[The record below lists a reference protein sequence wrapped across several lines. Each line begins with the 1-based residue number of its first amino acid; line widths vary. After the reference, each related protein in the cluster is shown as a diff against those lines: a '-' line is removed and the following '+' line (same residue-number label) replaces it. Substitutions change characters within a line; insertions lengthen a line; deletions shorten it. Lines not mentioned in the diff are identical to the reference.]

1 MSRLF
6 GGVETGGTWCVCAVG
21 RGPGEIEADTRFRTA
36 SPPETLER
44 IVAFFAGQPRCE
56 RIGIGSFGPVDVRP
70 GSPTWGHV
78 TTTPKPGWQHTAVAP
93 VIAEQLGVP
102 VSFDTDVNAAAVGE
116 HRWGAGRGT
125 ASLCYLTVGT
135 GIGGGLLL
143 DGRPVHGLVHPEVGH
158 LRIPHDR
165 ERDPF
170 PGVCPTHGDC
180 WEGLAA
186 GPAIGQRWDADPRE
200 LPDEHPAWALQADYT
215 ALGILA
221 VVMVASPE
229 RVIVG
234 GGVMDHP
241 GLLPAVRARLVALD
255 AGYLPTP
262 LLGDRVD
269 EYLVAPELG
278 DDAGMLGAIALA
290 QLATDGS
297 TA

>member
-1 MSRLF
+1 MTRIF

-21 RGPGEIEADTRFRTA
+21 NGPGEIVADTRFRTT
-36 SPPETLER
+36 SPVETLER
-44 IVAFFAGQPRCE
+44 IVEFFAGQPRCE

-70 GSPTWGHV
+70 DSPTWGHV
-78 TTTPKPGWQHTAVAP
+78 TTTPKPGWEHTAVGP
-93 VIAEQLGVP
+93 VIAQRLGVP
-102 VSFDTDVNAAAVGE
+102 VSFDTDVNAAAIGE
-116 HRWGAGRGT
+116 HIWGAGRGT
-125 ASLCYLTVGT
+125 SSLCYLTVGT
-135 GIGGGLLL
+135 GIGAGLLL

-165 ERDPF
+165 TRDPF
-170 PGVCPTHGDC
+170 DGVCARHGDC

-186 GPAIGQRWDADPRE
+186 GPAIAKRWGAEPRE
-200 LPDEHPAWALQADYT
+200 LPDDHPAWELEAEYT

-234 GGVMDHP
+234 GGVMDRP
-241 GLLPAVRARLVALD
+241 GLLPAVRARLVELD

-262 LLGDRVD
+262 LLDERVD
-269 EYLVAPELG
+269 EYLVAPALG
-278 DDAGMLGAIALA
+278 DDAGVLGAIALA